1 MEETS
6 YSFDYSND
14 LFDQDMVPNIVD
26 SPSQVAY
33 SLDLVAD
40 LDTERKLLI
49 IISDTRY
56 KVSIYIYKKNISETI

>member
-1 MEETS
+1 
-6 YSFDYSND
+6 
-14 LFDQDMVPNIVD
+14 MVPNIVD